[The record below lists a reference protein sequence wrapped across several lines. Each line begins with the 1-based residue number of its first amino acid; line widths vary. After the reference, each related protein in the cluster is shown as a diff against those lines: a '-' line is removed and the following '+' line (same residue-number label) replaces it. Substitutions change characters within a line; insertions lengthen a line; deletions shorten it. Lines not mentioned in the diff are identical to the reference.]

1 MRIFKLLLVVLLCS
15 VSANARVLTGVECLR
30 DMDFVSL
37 KGKRVGLI
45 TNPTGI
51 DSNLKS
57 TIDILNEAEGVELVA
72 LFSPEHG
79 IRGNYSAGKTVSD
92 EVDLVTGVKVY
103 SLHGANLSPTPE
115 MLKGID
121 VLVYDIQDIGSR
133 SYTYI
138 STMGRSMVAC
148 AKAGVE
154 FTVLDR
160 PNPLGGIKVEGPL
173 VEKNCESF
181 VSQYPVPYI
190 YGLTPGEFARLL
202 CGENLLGLGNVPELT
217 VIEMK
222 GWERDML
229 FKDTGLPWVLPS
241 PNIPTSETSFY
252 YPATGIAG
260 ELNGC
265 SIGVGYTLPFKFF
278 AAPGVDGIKLS
289 KALNSLN
296 IPGVKFRP
304 VAFRPYFSKFAG
316 TGLSGVEVYITDPIS
331 AELTLIQFFI
341 LQEVYRL
348 YPKLNLIEN
357 EPDSRQRM
365 LDKVTGNSGVRI
377 NFLKRHKVEDILPI
391 WNKDR
396 EEFIKV
402 KSKYHIY

>member
-1 MRIFKLLLVVLLCS
+1 MRLVKFLLAVLLFPLVV
-15 VSANARVLTGVECLR
+15 NAKVLTGIECLR
-30 DMDFVSL
+30 DMDFAPL

-79 IRGNYSAGKTVSD
+79 IRGDYSAGKKVLD
-92 EVDLVTGVKVY
+92 EVDPVTGVKVY
-103 SLHGANLSPTPE
+103 SLHGANLSPTSQ

-138 STMGRSMVAC
+138 STMGRSMAAC
-148 AKAGVE
+148 AKAGIE
-154 FTVLDR
+154 FMVLDR

-173 VEKNCESF
+173 VEKDCESF

-190 YGLTPGEFARLL
+190 YGLTPGEFAKLL
-202 CGENLLGLGNVPELT
+202 CGEKLLGEGNIPKLT

-222 GWERDML
+222 GWQRDML

-241 PNIPTSETSFY
+241 PNIPASETAFY

-278 AAPGVDGIKLS
+278 AAPGIDGIKLS
-289 KALNSLN
+289 KALNDLN
-296 IPGVKFRP
+296 LSGVRFRP
-304 VAFRPYFSKFAG
+304 VAFRPYFSRFAG
-316 TGLSGVEVYITDPIS
+316 TGLSGVEVYITDPVS
-331 AELTLIQFFI
+331 AELTLIQFYI

-348 YPKLNLIEN
+348 YPQLNLIEN
-357 EPDSRQRM
+357 EPKSRQRM
-365 LDKVTGNSGVRI
+365 LDKVTGNSRVRI
-377 NFLKRHKVEDILPI
+377 NFMKRHKVEDILPI
-391 WNKDR
+391 WNKDSER
-396 EEFIKV
+396 FNRV